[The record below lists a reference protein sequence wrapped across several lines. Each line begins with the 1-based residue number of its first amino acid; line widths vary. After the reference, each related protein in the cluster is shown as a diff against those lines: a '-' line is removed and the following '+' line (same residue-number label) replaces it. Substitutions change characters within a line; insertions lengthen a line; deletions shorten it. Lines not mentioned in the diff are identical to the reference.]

1 MLENQLVAMCLQVL
15 PSFFKGCAG
24 RMLSCWRGRM
34 QVWRFRLREVGGVGC
49 LGLAVLL
56 VVGCRVFAKDWHEAW
71 LWVAKR

>member
-1 MLENQLVAMCLQVL
+1 MLENQLVAMCLQVS
-15 PSFFKGCAG
+15 PSFFKGCEG
-24 RMLSCWRGRM
+24 RMLPSWRSRM
-34 QVWRFRLREVGGVGC
+34 QVWHFRLREVGGVGC